1 MKKQV
6 KKQVTKQAKVAKAV
20 KKAVKKSKADA
31 VKEEAK
37 KAEYEAA
44 CADAAK
50 NEADRLAARREYARA
65 YYQANREKLV
75 AASAR
80 SHAKRNAEAR
90 ALLKEAYDILS
101 GVVSEI
107 GEDAL
112 TRYGDPSILDR
123 LATFAK

>member
-6 KKQVTKQAKVAKAV
+6 KKQVKKQA
-20 KKAVKKSKADA
+20 
-31 VKEEAK
+31 AK
-37 KAEYEAA
+37 KQVK
-44 CADAAK
+44 AAK
-50 NEADRLAARREYARA
+50 VKPVEVKPVEVKPTAEDKRAKRREYAKA

>member
-1 MKKQV
+1 MVRGDKKQRKNKMKKQV
-6 KKQVTKQAKVAKAV
+6 KKQVKKQA
-20 KKAVKKSKADA
+20 
-31 VKEEAK
+31 AK
-37 KAEYEAA
+37 KQVK
-44 CADAAK
+44 AAK
-50 NEADRLAARREYARA
+50 KQVKAETKPTAEDKRAKRREYAKA

-75 AASAR
+75 AASAK

-90 ALLKEAYDILS
+90 SLLKEAYDILS
-101 GVVSEI
+101 GLVSEI